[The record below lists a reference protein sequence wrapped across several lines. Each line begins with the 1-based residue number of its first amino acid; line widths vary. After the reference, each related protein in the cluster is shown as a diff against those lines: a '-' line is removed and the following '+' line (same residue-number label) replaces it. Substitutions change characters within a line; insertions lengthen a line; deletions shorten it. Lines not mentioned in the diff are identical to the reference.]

1 MTTEEIFSSLDKMLE
16 NPKSKNFLNHLVRSY
31 MPISNVEKVMDKPE
45 GEFKCA
51 ISKDDLISVQ
61 EILEGIQ
68 TEEFKNDFMKSMK
81 TMFDENA
88 DKTTAMAKLIGEK
101 KLGVT
106 GKGTTTFMSVPVAQ
120 EFFNWVITKS
130 LKGDKHIN
138 WLLGNIRRESFVNRA
153 KNITDDKVQ
162 STVRKIEKKADRT
175 ATFTLGDANGM
186 LAQLKAKMENK

>member
-1 MTTEEIFSSLDKMLE
+1 MTTEEIHSSLDKMLE
-16 NPKSKNFLNHLVRSY
+16 NPKAKNFLNHLVRAY
-31 MPISNVEKVMDKPE
+31 MPISNVEKVIDKPE

-51 ISKDDLISVQ
+51 LSKDDLISVN

-68 TEEFKNDFMKSMK
+68 TEEFKSDLMKSMK
-81 TMFDENA
+81 TMFDDNA

-120 EFFNWVITKS
+120 EFFNWVIKKS

-138 WLLGNIRRESFVNRA
+138 WLLGNIRRESFVKRA

-162 STVRKIEKKADRT
+162 STVSKLEKKADRT
-175 ATFTLGDANGM
+175 ATFTLGDANGA
-186 LAQLKAKMENK
+186 LAQLKAKMEK

>member
-1 MTTEEIFSSLDKMLE
+1 MTTEEIHSSLDKMLE
-16 NPKSKNFLNHLVRSY
+16 NPKAKNFLNHLVRAY
-31 MPISNVEKVMDKPE
+31 MPISNVEKVIDKPE

-61 EILEGIQ
+61 EILESIH

-81 TMFDENA
+81 TMFDEKA
-88 DKTTAMAKLIGEK
+88 DKTTPMAKLIGEK

-106 GKGTTTFMSVPVAQ
+106 GKGTTTFMSAAVAQ

-138 WLLGNIRRESFVNRA
+138 WLLGNIRRESFLNRA

-162 STVRKIEKKADRT
+162 STVKKIEKKADRT
-175 ATFTLGDANGM
+175 ATFTLGDANGA
-186 LAQLKAKMENK
+186 LAQLKAKMEK

>member
-1 MTTEEIFSSLDKMLE
+1 MTVEEIHSSLDKMLE
-16 NPKSKNFLNHLVRSY
+16 NPKAKNFLNHLVRSY
-31 MPISNVEKVMDKPE
+31 MPVSNIEKVWDKPE

-61 EILEGIQ
+61 DIFEGIQ
-68 TEEFKNDFMKSMK
+68 TEEFKNDLMKSMK

-88 DKTTAMAKLIGEK
+88 DKTTPMAKLIGDK

-106 GKGTTTFMSVPVAQ
+106 GKGTTTYMSLPVAQ

-138 WLLGNIRRESFVNRA
+138 WLLGNIRRESFVGRA
-153 KNITDDKVQ
+153 KNINDDKVQ
-162 STVRKIEKKADRT
+162 STVKKIEKKADRT
-175 ATFTLGDANGM
+175 ATFTLGDANGA
-186 LAQLKAKMENK
+186 LAQLKAKMEK

>member
-1 MTTEEIFSSLDKMLE
+1 MTTEEIHSSLDKMLE
-16 NPKSKNFLNHLVRSY
+16 NPKAKNFLNHLVRAY
-31 MPISNVEKVMDKPE
+31 MPISNVDKVMDKPE

-51 ISKDDLISVQ
+51 LSKDDLISVQ

-68 TEEFKNDFMKSMK
+68 TEQFKSDLMKTMK
-81 TMFDENA
+81 TMFDDNA

-106 GKGTTTFMSVPVAQ
+106 GKGTTTYMSVPVAQ

-138 WLLGNIRRESFVNRA
+138 WLLGNIRRESFVKRA
-153 KNITDDKVQ
+153 QNITDDKVQ
-162 STVRKIEKKADRT
+162 STVKKLEKRADRT
-175 ATFTLGDANGM
+175 ATFTLGDTNGV
-186 LAQLKAKMENK
+186 LAQLKAKMEK

>member
-1 MTTEEIFSSLDKMLE
+1 MTTEEIHSSLDKMLE
-16 NPKSKNFLNHLVRSY
+16 NPKAKNFLNHLVRAY
-31 MPISNVEKVMDKPE
+31 MPISNVEKVIDKPE

-51 ISKDDLISVQ
+51 LSKDDLISVQ

-68 TEEFKNDFMKSMK
+68 TEQFKSDLMKSMK
-81 TMFDENA
+81 TMFDDNA

-106 GKGTTTFMSVPVAQ
+106 GKGTTTYMSVPVAQ

-138 WLLGNIRRESFVNRA
+138 WLLGNIRRESFVKRA
-153 KNITDDKVQ
+153 QNITDDKVQ
-162 STVRKIEKKADRT
+162 STVKKLEKRADRT
-175 ATFTLGDANGM
+175 ATFTLGDTNGV
-186 LAQLKAKMENK
+186 LAQLKAKLENK

>member
-1 MTTEEIFSSLDKMLE
+1 MTTEEIHSSLDKMLE
-16 NPKSKNFLNHLVRSY
+16 NPKAKNFLNHLVRAY
-31 MPISNVEKVMDKPE
+31 MPISNVDKVMDKPE

-51 ISKDDLISVQ
+51 LSKDDLISVQ

-68 TEEFKNDFMKSMK
+68 TEQFKSDLMKSMK

-106 GKGTTTFMSVPVAQ
+106 GKGTTTYMSVPVAQ

-138 WLLGNIRRESFVNRA
+138 WLLGNIRRESFVKRA
-153 KNITDDKVQ
+153 QNITDDKVQ
-162 STVRKIEKKADRT
+162 STVKKLEKKADRT
-175 ATFTLGDANGM
+175 ATFTLGDTNGV

>member
-1 MTTEEIFSSLDKMLE
+1 MTQEQIHTYFDNMLE
-16 NPKSKNFLNHLVRSY
+16 NQKSRNFLNHLVKSY
-31 MPISNVEKVMDKPE
+31 MPVSNIEKVNEKPE
-45 GEFKCA
+45 ADFKCVL
-51 ISKDDLISVQ
+51 SNDDLISVN

-68 TEEFKNDFMKSMK
+68 TEQFKTDLMKSMK
-81 TMFDENA
+81 TMFDDNA

-120 EFFNWVITKS
+120 EFFNWVVTKS

-138 WLLGNIRRESFVNRA
+138 WLLGNIRRESFLGRA

-162 STVRKIEKKADRT
+162 SAVKKIEKKADRT
-175 ATFTLGDANGM
+175 ATFTLGDTNGV
-186 LAQLKAKMENK
+186 LAQLKAKLENK

>member
-1 MTTEEIFSSLDKMLE
+1 MTTEEIHSSLDKMLE
-16 NPKSKNFLNHLVRSY
+16 NPKAKNFLNHLVRAY

-51 ISKDDLISVQ
+51 LSKDDLISVQ

-68 TEEFKNDFMKSMK
+68 TEQFKSDLMKSMK
-81 TMFDENA
+81 TMFDDNA

-106 GKGTTTFMSVPVAQ
+106 GKGTTTYMSVPVAQ

-138 WLLGNIRRESFVNRA
+138 WLLGNIRRESFVKRA
-153 KNITDDKVQ
+153 QNITDDKVQ
-162 STVRKIEKKADRT
+162 STVKKLEKKADRT
-175 ATFTLGDANGM
+175 ATFTLGDTNGV

>member
-138 WLLGNIRRESFVNRA
+138 WLLGNIRRESFVKRA

-162 STVRKIEKKADRT
+162 STVSKLEKKADRT
-175 ATFTLGDANGM
+175 ATFTLGDANGA
-186 LAQLKAKMENK
+186 LAQLKAKMEK